1 MENYT
6 IDLAQLVKTE
16 RVAPPL
22 GFERAFQGN
31 ERTDGHNPEKS
42 EVPPNENEQ
51 GEPESDEGEDLLGDY
66 TIDLGGLGDKPSSI
80 IVRDLEKE
88 RDEVGSED
96 EGPEDFTVN
105 LEKWMRGDQQ
115 WEKEHVNEA
124 IDEGDEANE
133 DPQDFT
139 QEVRLDPGLPEESV
153 FEPLGTSTPAA
164 LRSHAIIEE
173 GVEEESRIQAPP
185 MSRTNTE
192 MLQDQAAEEVFER
205 ISALQ
210 AEVERMRVEDE
221 ERRLAY
227 QEMERENELLRHE
240 SVKSLERHQ
249 AENDVLKNQQ
259 SQLRE
264 HWKEQLRLKEQE
276 LAASNTPKVA
286 SLRAKFEPAVLEL
299 ATLKADA
306 ESNRVAASDSIK
318 ALEEQLHAAR
328 DELKVHK
335 DAEASR
341 SAADDRIMTLA
352 EQLQAAQGETRQLQ
366 NQMALTQEANEATVR
381 RLSADLETKNNEI
394 ALERKESIH
403 RGNEAA
409 SLTESIDQRD
419 QELRTLSSEFKA
431 MKMELDHSHEQLAET
446 RRIVDTVEHENDRL
460 VQQNDRQAQD
470 IVDLENR
477 ISNQDA
483 KDATAELTT
492 EENSCNVVGASGID
506 EAAHKDAL
514 QRIEQHEYTISSLK
528 ATHAKEIQALR
539 SAFLKAGEGMQ
550 KRETRVT
557 DAQREEIVS
566 LNRRIASLEKQRTE
580 LSKPLDTSI
589 ENELRS
595 AIRVLNAKLGK
606 ANAALVASK
615 AEAEEARQAAEDAQK
630 TNAIVND
637 ELEARFAE
645 AVEDREREWRR
656 RVQLLFREREKMGK
670 ALMWGWGREE
680 EGPKGAMERE
690 QRYRYKFV
698 TKS

>member
-6 IDLAQLVKTE
+6 IDLAQLVRTE
-16 RVAPPL
+16 RVAPPV

-31 ERTDGHNPEKS
+31 ERTDGHEPGNT

-51 GEPESDEGEDLLGDY
+51 GEPESDEEEGLLGDY

-105 LEKWMRGDQQ
+105 LEKWMRGGQQ
-115 WEKEHVNEA
+115 WEKEQVNEA
-124 IDEGDEANE
+124 IDEGDEAKE

-139 QEVRLDPGLPEESV
+139 QEVRIDQGLPEESV

-192 MLQDQAAEEVFER
+192 VLQDQAAEEVFER

-227 QEMERENELLRHE
+227 QEMERENEFLRNE

-249 AENDVLKNQQ
+249 AENDMLKNQQ

-306 ESNRVAASDSIK
+306 ESNRVAARDSIK

-328 DELKVHK
+328 DELEAHK

-352 EQLQAAQGETRQLQ
+352 EQLQAAQGESRRLQ
-366 NQMALTQEANEATVR
+366 NQIALNQEANEATVR

-419 QELRTLSSEFKA
+419 QELRTLSSELRA
-431 MKMELDHSHEQLAET
+431 MKMELNHAHEQLDET
-446 RRIVDTVEHENDRL
+446 RRINETVEHENDRL
-460 VQQNDRQAQD
+460 VQQNDRQALN
-470 IVDLENR
+470 IADLENR
-477 ISNQDA
+477 INNQDA
-483 KDATAELTT
+483 KEATAELAT
-492 EENSCNVVGASGID
+492 EESGSD
-506 EAAHKDAL
+506 EAAHNDAL
-514 QRIEQHEYTISSLK
+514 KQIEQHEYTISSLR

-539 SAFLKAGEGMQ
+539 SALMKAGEGMQ
-550 KRETRVT
+550 KRETRLT
-557 DAQREEIVS
+557 DAQSQETAS

-580 LSKPLDTSI
+580 LSKPADTSI

-595 AIRVLNAKLGK
+595 AIRVLNAKLEK
-606 ANAALVASK
+606 AKTALVAVK
-615 AEAEEARQAAEDAQK
+615 AEAEEARQATEDAQK
-630 TNAIVND
+630 TNAIVNA
-637 ELEARFAE
+637 EIEARFAE

-690 QRYRYKFV
+690 QRYRYRFV